1 MAAARVMRRARL
13 GGMHLDLSPNSAE
26 LGRRAGAAAAAHLR
40 IVLSTQRRG
49 LMVLAAAPSQY
60 ATLDVLVAEPGIAW
74 DRVEVFHLDEYVG
87 LASTHGASFRRF
99 LAERFLA
106 RVPTVAAFHAIA
118 GDAADPQAECH
129 RLASVLAGRTIDL
142 GLIGIGE
149 NGHLAF
155 NDPPADFATTA
166 IYHVVPLDEACRRQQ
181 VGEGWYPSLA
191 AVPATAISMSVPAI
205 MACRALICSVPD
217 ARKAAA
223 VRAAVEGPL
232 SVDCPAS
239 ILRTHA
245 DCTLYLDHAAAGQ
258 LSTGEKSCAG

>member
-1 MAAARVMRRARL
+1 
-13 GGMHLDLSPNSAE
+13 MHLNRSPDSTE

-40 IVLSTQRRG
+40 TALAAQRRA
-49 LMVLAAAPSQY
+49 LVVLAAAPSQY
-60 ATLDVLVAEPGIAW
+60 ATLDALVAAPGIAW
-74 DRVEVFHLDEYVG
+74 ERVEVFHLDEYVG
-87 LASTHGASFRRF
+87 LPATHGASFRRF

-118 GDAADPQAECH
+118 GDAADPQAECA
-129 RLASVLAGRTIDL
+129 RLASMLAGRSIDL

-155 NDPPADFATTA
+155 NDPPADFTTTA
-166 IYHVVPLDEACRRQQ
+166 VYQVVPLDEACRRQQ

-191 AVPATAISMSVPAI
+191 AVPTTAISMSVPAI
-205 MACRALICSVPD
+205 MGCRTLICSVPD
-217 ARKAAA
+217 VRKATA

-232 SVDCPAS
+232 SPDCPAS

-258 LSTGEKSCAG
+258 LSTGGQPCAV